1 MDEAWYPSSG
11 LEQYMQHLL
20 KYPPSGDSAN
30 NVLGEKKIAF
40 VPTMGALHQGHISLV
55 KEAKSLADQ
64 VVMSIF
70 VNPTQFESV
79 EDLAKYPRTLN
90 ADIQLAEAAGVD
102 LLWTP
107 DVSEIYPDKYKLIDA
122 GELGR
127 IYEGHSRAGHFDGV
141 LTVVNRLFEI
151 VKPDYAIFGEKDFQ
165 QLFLI
170 KEFSKRAHP
179 GIEIISGKTIRED
192 SGLALSSRNVRLS
205 PEEKNSA
212 LVISRALEIGS
223 KQQSYAEIKSSVLA
237 ELATEIDFKL
247 DYFAIVN
254 PKSLLEVDQSH
265 IGPVQLLLAG
275 WVGSVRLI
283 DNFAAVVGPEGRGN

>member
-1 MDEAWYPSSG
+1 
-11 LEQYMQHLL
+11 MQHLL
-20 KYPPSGDSAN
+20 KYPPSGESAN

-223 KQQSYAEIKSSVLA
+223 KQQSYAEIKSRVLA
-237 ELATEIDFKL
+237 ELFTEIDFKL

-265 IGPVQLLLAG
+265 TGPVQLLLAG

-283 DNFAAVVGPEGRGN
+283 DNFAAAIGPEGRGN

>member
-1 MDEAWYPSSG
+1 
-11 LEQYMQHLL
+11 MQHLL

-30 NVLGEKKIAF
+30 NVLGDKKIAF
-40 VPTMGALHQGHISLV
+40 VPTMGALHEGHISLI
-55 KEAKSLADQ
+55 KEAKNLAEQ

-70 VNPTQFESV
+70 INPTQFESV

-90 ADIQLAEAAGVD
+90 EDIQLAEAAGVD

-151 VKPDYAIFGEKDFQ
+151 VKPEYAIFGEKDFQ

-170 KEFSKRAHP
+170 KEFSRKAHP
-179 GIEIISGKTIRED
+179 EIEIISGRTIREV

-212 LVISRALEIGS
+212 LVISRALEMGS
-223 KQQSYAEIKSSVLA
+223 KKQSYSEVKSSVLA
-237 ELATEIDFKL
+237 ELATEIDFKM

-265 IGPVQLLLAG
+265 SGPVQLLLAG

>member
-1 MDEAWYPSSG
+1 
-11 LEQYMQHLL
+11 MQHLL
-20 KYPPSGDSAN
+20 KYPPSGESAN

-55 KEAKSLADQ
+55 KEVKSLADE

-90 ADIQLAEAAGVD
+90 ADIQLAESAGVD
-102 LLWTP
+102 FLWTP

-212 LVISRALEIGS
+212 LVISRALEIGR
-223 KQQSYAEIKSSVLA
+223 KEQSYAEIKSSVLA

-265 IGPVQLLLAG
+265 TGPVQLLLAG

-283 DNFAAVVGPEGRGN
+283 DNFAAVIGPEGRGN

>member
-1 MDEAWYPSSG
+1 
-11 LEQYMQHLL
+11 MQHLL
-20 KYPPSGDSAN
+20 KYPLSGDSAN

-79 EDLAKYPRTLN
+79 EDLAKYPRTLD

-223 KQQSYAEIKSSVLA
+223 KQQSYVEIKSSVLA

-283 DNFAAVVGPEGRGN
+283 DNFAAAIGPEGRGN

>member
-1 MDEAWYPSSG
+1 
-11 LEQYMQHLL
+11 MQHLL
-20 KYPPSGDSAN
+20 KYPLSGESAN
-30 NVLGEKKIAF
+30 HVLGEKKIAF
-40 VPTMGALHQGHISLV
+40 VPTMGALHQGHLSLV
-55 KEAKSLADQ
+55 KEAKSLADE

-90 ADIQLAEAAGVD
+90 ADIQLAESAGVD
-102 LLWTP
+102 FLWTP

-212 LVISRALEIGS
+212 LVISRALEIGR
-223 KQQSYAEIKSSVLA
+223 KEQSYAEIKSSVLA
-237 ELATEIDFKL
+237 ELATEIDFRL

-283 DNFAAVVGPEGRGN
+283 DNFAAAIGSEGRGN

>member
-1 MDEAWYPSSG
+1 
-11 LEQYMQHLL
+11 MQHLL

-30 NVLGEKKIAF
+30 NVLGDKKIAF
-40 VPTMGALHQGHISLV
+40 VPTMGALHEGHISLI
-55 KEAKSLADQ
+55 KEAKNLAEQ

-70 VNPTQFESV
+70 INPTQFESV

-90 ADIQLAEAAGVD
+90 EDIQLAEAAGVD

-122 GELGR
+122 GEVGR

-151 VKPDYAIFGEKDFQ
+151 VKPEYAIFGEKDFQ

-170 KEFSKRAHP
+170 KEFSKKAHP
-179 GIEIISGKTIRED
+179 EIEIISGRTIREV

-212 LVISRALEIGS
+212 LVISRALEMGS
-223 KQQSYAEIKSSVLA
+223 KKQSYSEVKSSVLA

-265 IGPVQLLLAG
+265 SGPVQLLLAG

>member
-1 MDEAWYPSSG
+1 
-11 LEQYMQHLL
+11 MQHLL
-20 KYPPSGDSAN
+20 KYPLSGESAN

-179 GIEIISGKTIRED
+179 GIEIISGKTIRAD

-223 KQQSYAEIKSSVLA
+223 KQQSYAEIKSRVLA
-237 ELATEIDFKL
+237 ELFTEIDFKL

-265 IGPVQLLLAG
+265 TGPVQLLLAG

-283 DNFAAVVGPEGRGN
+283 DNFAAAIGPEGRGN

>member
-1 MDEAWYPSSG
+1 
-11 LEQYMQHLL
+11 MQHLL
-20 KYPPSGDSAN
+20 KYPLSGDSAN

-179 GIEIISGKTIRED
+179 GIEIISGKTIREV

-223 KQQSYAEIKSSVLA
+223 KQQSYAEIKSRVLA
-237 ELATEIDFKL
+237 ELFTEIDFKL

-265 IGPVQLLLAG
+265 TGPVQLLLAG

-283 DNFAAVVGPEGRGN
+283 DNFAAVFGPEGRGN

>member
-1 MDEAWYPSSG
+1 
-11 LEQYMQHLL
+11 MQHLL
-20 KYPPSGDSAN
+20 KYPPSGESAN

-223 KQQSYAEIKSSVLA
+223 KQQSYAEIKSRVLA

-265 IGPVQLLLAG
+265 TGPVQLLLAG

-283 DNFAAVVGPEGRGN
+283 DNFAAAIGPEGRGN

>member
-1 MDEAWYPSSG
+1 
-11 LEQYMQHLL
+11 MQHLL
-20 KYPPSGDSAN
+20 KYPPSGESAN

-55 KEAKSLADQ
+55 KEAKSLADE

-90 ADIQLAEAAGVD
+90 ADIQLAESAGVD
-102 LLWTP
+102 FLWTP

-212 LVISRALEIGS
+212 LVISRALEIGR
-223 KQQSYAEIKSSVLA
+223 KEQSYAEIKSSVLA

-254 PKSLLEVDQSH
+254 PKSLLEIDQSH
-265 IGPVQLLLAG
+265 TGPVQLLLAG

-283 DNFAAVVGPEGRGN
+283 DNFAAVIGPEGRGN

>member
-1 MDEAWYPSSG
+1 
-11 LEQYMQHLL
+11 MQHLL

-30 NVLGEKKIAF
+30 DVLGEKKIAF

-90 ADIQLAEAAGVD
+90 ADIQLAETAGVD

-223 KQQSYAEIKSSVLA
+223 KQQSYTEIKSRVLA

-283 DNFAAVVGPEGRGN
+283 DNFASAIGSEGRGN

>member
-1 MDEAWYPSSG
+1 
-11 LEQYMQHLL
+11 MQHLL
-20 KYPPSGDSAN
+20 KYPLSGDSAN

-223 KQQSYAEIKSSVLA
+223 KQQSYAEIKSRVLA
-237 ELATEIDFKL
+237 ELFTEIDFKL

-283 DNFAAVVGPEGRGN
+283 DNFAAAIGPEGRGN

>member
-1 MDEAWYPSSG
+1 
-11 LEQYMQHLL
+11 MQHLL
-20 KYPPSGDSAN
+20 KYPPSGESAN

-55 KEAKSLADQ
+55 KEAKSLADE

-90 ADIQLAEAAGVD
+90 ADIQLAESAGVD
-102 LLWTP
+102 FLWTP

-170 KEFSKRAHP
+170 KEFSKRVHP

-212 LVISRALEIGS
+212 LVISRALEIGR
-223 KQQSYAEIKSSVLA
+223 KEQSYAEIKSSVLA
-237 ELATEIDFKL
+237 ELATEIDFRL

-265 IGPVQLLLAG
+265 TGPVQLLLAG

-283 DNFAAVVGPEGRGN
+283 DNFAAAIGSEGRGN

>member
-1 MDEAWYPSSG
+1 
-11 LEQYMQHLL
+11 MQHLL
-20 KYPPSGDSAN
+20 KYPPSGESAN

-55 KEAKSLADQ
+55 KEAKSLADE

-90 ADIQLAEAAGVD
+90 ADIQLAESAGVD
-102 LLWTP
+102 FLWTP

-170 KEFSKRAHP
+170 KEFSKRVHP

-212 LVISRALEIGS
+212 LVISRALEIGR
-223 KQQSYAEIKSSVLA
+223 KEQSYAEIKSSVLA

-265 IGPVQLLLAG
+265 TGPVQLLLAG

-283 DNFAAVVGPEGRGN
+283 DNFAAVIGPEGRGN

>member
-1 MDEAWYPSSG
+1 
-11 LEQYMQHLL
+11 MQHLL
-20 KYPPSGDSAN
+20 KYPPSGESAN

-90 ADIQLAEAAGVD
+90 ADIQLAESAGVD
-102 LLWTP
+102 FLWTP

-170 KEFSKRAHP
+170 KEFSKRVHP
-179 GIEIISGKTIRED
+179 GIKIISGKTIRED

-205 PEEKNSA
+205 PEEKKSA
-212 LVISRALEIGS
+212 LVISRALEIGR
-223 KQQSYAEIKSSVLA
+223 KKQSYAEIKSSVLA

-265 IGPVQLLLAG
+265 TGPVQLLLAG

-283 DNFAAVVGPEGRGN
+283 DNFAAVIGPEGRGN

>member
-1 MDEAWYPSSG
+1 
-11 LEQYMQHLL
+11 MQHLL
-20 KYPPSGDSAN
+20 IYPPSGDSAN
-30 NVLGEKKIAF
+30 NVLGDKKIAF
-40 VPTMGALHQGHISLV
+40 VPTMGALHEGHISLV
-55 KEAKSLADQ
+55 NEAKNLAEQ

-70 VNPTQFESV
+70 INPTQFESV

-90 ADIQLAEAAGVD
+90 EDIQLAEAAGVD

-151 VKPDYAIFGEKDFQ
+151 VKPEYAIFGEKDFQ

-170 KEFSKRAHP
+170 KEFSRKAHP
-179 GIEIISGKTIRED
+179 EIEIISGRTIREV

-212 LVISRALEIGS
+212 LVISRALEMGS
-223 KQQSYAEIKSSVLA
+223 KKQSYSEVKSSVLA

-247 DYFAIVN
+247 DNFAIVN

-265 IGPVQLLLAG
+265 SGPVQLLLAG

>member
-1 MDEAWYPSSG
+1 
-11 LEQYMQHLL
+11 MQHLL
-20 KYPPSGDSAN
+20 KYPLSGESAN

>member
-1 MDEAWYPSSG
+1 
-11 LEQYMQHLL
+11 MQHLL

-212 LVISRALEIGS
+212 LVISKALENGS
-223 KQQSYAEIKSSVLA
+223 KQQSYAEIKSRVLA
-237 ELATEIDFKL
+237 ELFTEIDFKL

-265 IGPVQLLLAG
+265 TGPVQLLLAG

>member
-1 MDEAWYPSSG
+1 
-11 LEQYMQHLL
+11 MQHLL
-20 KYPPSGDSAN
+20 IYPPSGYSAN
-30 NVLGEKKIAF
+30 NVLGDKKIAF
-40 VPTMGALHQGHISLV
+40 VPTMGALHEGHISLV
-55 KEAKSLADQ
+55 NEAKNLAEQ

-70 VNPTQFESV
+70 INPTQFESV

-90 ADIQLAEAAGVD
+90 EDIQLAEAAGVD

-151 VKPDYAIFGEKDFQ
+151 VKPEYAIFGEKDFQ

-170 KEFSKRAHP
+170 KEFSKKAHP
-179 GIEIISGKTIRED
+179 EIEIISGRTIREV

-212 LVISRALEIGS
+212 LVISRALEMGS
-223 KQQSYAEIKSSVLA
+223 KKQSYSEIKSSVLA
-237 ELATEIDFKL
+237 ELATEIDFKM

-265 IGPVQLLLAG
+265 SGPVQLLLAG

>member
-1 MDEAWYPSSG
+1 
-11 LEQYMQHLL
+11 MQHLL

-64 VVMSIF
+64 VVLSIF

-223 KQQSYAEIKSSVLA
+223 KQQSYAEIKSRVLA
-237 ELATEIDFKL
+237 ELFTEIDFKL

-265 IGPVQLLLAG
+265 TGPVQLLLAG

>member
-1 MDEAWYPSSG
+1 
-11 LEQYMQHLL
+11 MQHLL
-20 KYPPSGDSAN
+20 KYLPSTDTALS
-30 NVLGEKKIAF
+30 EKKIAF

-55 KEAKSLADQ
+55 KEAKSLAEQ

-70 VNPTQFESV
+70 VNPTQFESA
-79 EDLAKYPRTLN
+79 EDLAKYPRTLKT
-90 ADIQLAEAAGVD
+90 DIQLAEAAGVD
-102 LLWTP
+102 VLWTP

-127 IYEGHSRAGHFDGV
+127 IYEGHTRAGHFDGV

-170 KEFSKRAHP
+170 REFSKRAHS
-179 GIEIISGKTIRED
+179 GIEVISGRTIRED
-192 SGLALSSRNVRLS
+192 SGLAMSSRNVRLS
-205 PEEKNSA
+205 PEETNSA

-223 KQQSYAEIKSSVLA
+223 KKQSYAEIKSSVLA
-237 ELATEIDFKL
+237 ELTTEIDFKL

-254 PKSLLEVDQSH
+254 PKSVLEVDESH

-283 DNFAAVVGPEGRGN
+283 DNFAAVIGPEGQGN

>member
-1 MDEAWYPSSG
+1 
-11 LEQYMQHLL
+11 MQHLL
-20 KYPPSGDSAN
+20 KYPLSGESAN
-30 NVLGEKKIAF
+30 HVLGEKKIAF

-55 KEAKSLADQ
+55 KAAKSLADE

-90 ADIQLAEAAGVD
+90 ADIQLAESAGVD
-102 LLWTP
+102 FLWTP

-212 LVISRALEIGS
+212 LVISRALEIGR
-223 KQQSYAEIKSSVLA
+223 KEQSYAEIKSSVLA

-265 IGPVQLLLAG
+265 TGPVQLLLAG

-283 DNFAAVVGPEGRGN
+283 DNFAAVIGPEGRGN

>member
-1 MDEAWYPSSG
+1 
-11 LEQYMQHLL
+11 MQHLL
-20 KYPPSGDSAN
+20 KYPLSGDSAN

-265 IGPVQLLLAG
+265 TGPVQLLLAG

-283 DNFAAVVGPEGRGN
+283 DNFAAAIGPEGRGN

>member
-1 MDEAWYPSSG
+1 
-11 LEQYMQHLL
+11 MQHLL
-20 KYPPSGDSAN
+20 KYPHSGDSAN
-30 NVLGEKKIAF
+30 NLLGEKEIAF

-55 KEAKSLADQ
+55 KEAKSLAEQ

-79 EDLAKYPRTLN
+79 EDLVKYPRTLN
-90 ADIQLAEAAGVD
+90 EDIQLAEAAGVD
-102 LLWTP
+102 VLWTP
-107 DVSEIYPDKYKLIDA
+107 DVSEIYPDKYKLIDT

-127 IYEGHSRAGHFDGV
+127 IYEGHTRAGHFDGV

-170 KEFSKRAHP
+170 REFSKRAHP
-179 GIEIISGKTIRED
+179 GIEIITGKTIRED
-192 SGLALSSRNVRLS
+192 SGLALSSRNIRLS
-205 PEEKNSA
+205 PEEVNCA

-223 KQQSYAEIKSSVLA
+223 KKQSYAEIKSSVLT
-237 ELATEIDFKL
+237 ELASEIDFKL
-247 DYFAIVN
+247 DYFAIIN
-254 PKSLLEVDQSH
+254 PKSLLEIDQTH

-283 DNFAAVVGPEGRGN
+283 DNFAAVIEPEGRGN

>member
-1 MDEAWYPSSG
+1 
-11 LEQYMQHLL
+11 MQHLL

-265 IGPVQLLLAG
+265 TGPVQLLLAG

>member
-1 MDEAWYPSSG
+1 
-11 LEQYMQHLL
+11 MQHLL
-20 KYPPSGDSAN
+20 KYPLSGDSAN

-79 EDLAKYPRTLN
+79 EDLAKYPRTLD

>member
-1 MDEAWYPSSG
+1 
-11 LEQYMQHLL
+11 MQHLL
-20 KYPPSGDSAN
+20 KYPPSGESAN

-55 KEAKSLADQ
+55 KEAKSLADE

-90 ADIQLAEAAGVD
+90 ADIQLAESAGVD
-102 LLWTP
+102 FLWTP

-212 LVISRALEIGS
+212 LVISRALEIGR
-223 KQQSYAEIKSSVLA
+223 KEQSYAEIKSSVLA

-265 IGPVQLLLAG
+265 TGPVQLLLAG

-283 DNFAAVVGPEGRGN
+283 DNFAAVIGPGGRGN

>member
-1 MDEAWYPSSG
+1 
-11 LEQYMQHLL
+11 MQHLL
-20 KYPPSGDSAN
+20 KYPPSGESAN

-64 VVMSIF
+64 VVLSIF

-265 IGPVQLLLAG
+265 RGPVQLLVAG

-283 DNFAAVVGPEGRGN
+283 DNFAAAIGPEGRGN

>member
-1 MDEAWYPSSG
+1 
-11 LEQYMQHLL
+11 MQHLL

-79 EDLAKYPRTLN
+79 EDLAKYPRTIN

-151 VKPDYAIFGEKDFQ
+151 VKPDYAIFGEKDYQ

-170 KEFSKRAHP
+170 KEFSKRVHP

-205 PEEKNSA
+205 PDETNSA

-223 KQQSYAEIKSSVLA
+223 KKQSYLEIKSSVLA

-254 PKSLLEVDQSH
+254 TKSLLEVDQSH
-265 IGPVQLLLAG
+265 TGPVQLLLAG

-283 DNFAAVVGPEGRGN
+283 DNFAAVIAPEGRGE

>member
-1 MDEAWYPSSG
+1 
-11 LEQYMQHLL
+11 MQHLL
-20 KYPPSGDSAN
+20 KYPLSGESAN

-223 KQQSYAEIKSSVLA
+223 KQQSYAEIKSRVLA

-265 IGPVQLLLAG
+265 TGPVQLLLAG

>member
-1 MDEAWYPSSG
+1 
-11 LEQYMQHLL
+11 MQHLL
-20 KYPPSGDSAN
+20 KYPLSGESAN

-283 DNFAAVVGPEGRGN
+283 DNFAAAIRPEGRGN

>member
-1 MDEAWYPSSG
+1 
-11 LEQYMQHLL
+11 MQHLL

-30 NVLGEKKIAF
+30 NVLGDKKIAF
-40 VPTMGALHQGHISLV
+40 VPTMGALHEGHISLV
-55 KEAKSLADQ
+55 NEAKNLAEQ

-70 VNPTQFESV
+70 INPTQFESV

-90 ADIQLAEAAGVD
+90 EDIQLAEAAGVD

-122 GELGR
+122 GEVGR

-151 VKPDYAIFGEKDFQ
+151 VKPEYAIFGEKDFQ

-170 KEFSKRAHP
+170 KEFSKKAHP
-179 GIEIISGKTIRED
+179 EIEIISGRTIREV

-212 LVISRALEIGS
+212 LVISRALEMGS
-223 KQQSYAEIKSSVLA
+223 KKQSYSEVKSSVLA

-265 IGPVQLLLAG
+265 SGPVQLLLAG

>member
-1 MDEAWYPSSG
+1 
-11 LEQYMQHLL
+11 MQHLL
-20 KYPPSGDSAN
+20 KYPLSGESAN

-90 ADIQLAEAAGVD
+90 ADIQLAEAAEVD

-179 GIEIISGKTIRED
+179 GIGIISGKTIRED

-223 KQQSYAEIKSSVLA
+223 KQQSYAEIKSRVLA
-237 ELATEIDFKL
+237 ELFTEIDFKL

-265 IGPVQLLLAG
+265 TGPVQLLLAG

>member
-1 MDEAWYPSSG
+1 
-11 LEQYMQHLL
+11 MQHLL

-79 EDLAKYPRTLN
+79 EDLAKYPRTLD

-265 IGPVQLLLAG
+265 TGPVQLLLAG

-283 DNFAAVVGPEGRGN
+283 DNFAAVIGPEGRGN

>member
-1 MDEAWYPSSG
+1 
-11 LEQYMQHLL
+11 MQHLL
-20 KYPPSGDSAN
+20 KYPPSGESAN

-55 KEAKSLADQ
+55 KEAKSLADE

-90 ADIQLAEAAGVD
+90 ADIQLAESAGVD
-102 LLWTP
+102 FLWTP

-212 LVISRALEIGS
+212 LVISRALEIGR
-223 KQQSYAEIKSSVLA
+223 KEQSYAEIKSSVLA
-237 ELATEIDFKL
+237 ELATEIDFRL

-265 IGPVQLLLAG
+265 TGPVQLLLAG

-283 DNFAAVVGPEGRGN
+283 DNFAAAIGSEGRGN

>member
-1 MDEAWYPSSG
+1 
-11 LEQYMQHLL
+11 MQHLL
-20 KYPPSGDSAN
+20 KYPLSGESAN
-30 NVLGEKKIAF
+30 HVLGEKKIAF

-55 KEAKSLADQ
+55 KEAKSLADE

-90 ADIQLAEAAGVD
+90 ADIQLAESAGVD
-102 LLWTP
+102 FLWTP

-212 LVISRALEIGS
+212 LVISRALEIGR
-223 KQQSYAEIKSSVLA
+223 KEQSYAEIKSSVLA
-237 ELATEIDFKL
+237 ELATEIDFRL

-265 IGPVQLLLAG
+265 TGPVQLLLAG

-283 DNFAAVVGPEGRGN
+283 DNFAAVIGPEGRGN

>member
-1 MDEAWYPSSG
+1 
-11 LEQYMQHLL
+11 MQHLL
-20 KYPPSGDSAN
+20 KYPPSGESAN

-265 IGPVQLLLAG
+265 TGPVQLLLAG

-283 DNFAAVVGPEGRGN
+283 DNFAAVIGPEGRGN

>member
-1 MDEAWYPSSG
+1 
-11 LEQYMQHLL
+11 
-20 KYPPSGDSAN
+20 
-30 NVLGEKKIAF
+30 VLGEKKIAF

-55 KEAKSLADQ
+55 KEAKSLADE

-90 ADIQLAEAAGVD
+90 ADIQLAESAGVD
-102 LLWTP
+102 FLWTP

-170 KEFSKRAHP
+170 KEFSKRVHP

-212 LVISRALEIGS
+212 LVISRALEIGR
-223 KQQSYAEIKSSVLA
+223 KEQSYAEIKSSVLA
-237 ELATEIDFKL
+237 ELATEIDFRL

-283 DNFAAVVGPEGRGN
+283 DNFAAAIGSEGRGN